1 MLSGNVS
8 KEAGEPVAERES
20 KLSLRDY
27 RGEVR
32 AHSHGHHQFVLP
44 LRGALELEAK
54 GRGGFVDDIRGALVA
69 SGDLHAFI
77 GHRAARCAILD
88 VPEGGSDLLNAAAE
102 DRRDPFFALD
112 PALFH
117 LLRFVEARGLSDGGI
132 EGLLLATALE
142 SIATGQGKTE
152 PRQLRRAIT
161 FMEAQSHKPLTV
173 ADIAQAA
180 ALSESRLYDLFRT
193 WIGTGPQ
200 AHLTTIRIRRARAAL
215 SGTDL
220 PIARIAQD
228 CGFSDQTAFTR
239 AFRRLTGTTP
249 AAYRKGRDPATGV
262 SI

>member
-1 MLSGNVS
+1 MLTGDLSM
-8 KEAGEPVAERES
+8 EAGKPVAERES
-20 KLSLRDY
+20 RLSLRDY

-44 LRGALELEAK
+44 LRGALELEAQ
-54 GRGGFVDDIRGALVA
+54 GRGGFVDDIRGALVP

-88 VPEGGSDLLNAAAE
+88 VPEASSDVLNAAAE

-142 SIATGQGKTE
+142 SIAAGQGKTE

-173 ADIAQAA
+173 ADIAQTA

-193 WIGTGPQ
+193 WIGSGPQ
-200 AHLTTIRIRRARAAL
+200 AHLTAIRIRRARAAL

-220 PIARIAQD
+220 PIARIAQE

-249 AAYRKGRDPATGV
+249 AAYRKGRDPTVGV

>member
-8 KEAGEPVAERES
+8 KEADGPVAERES

-249 AAYRKGRDPATGV
+249 AAYRKGRDPAAGV

>member
-1 MLSGNVS
+1 MLTGVLS
-8 KEAGEPVAERES
+8 KEADEPVAERES
-20 KLSLRDY
+20 KLSFRDY

-44 LRGALELEAK
+44 LRGALELEAR
-54 GRGGFVDDIRGALVA
+54 GRGGFVDDLRGALVP

-77 GHRAARCAILD
+77 GHRSARCAILD
-88 VPEGGSDLLNAAAE
+88 VPEAGSDLLNAAAQG
-102 DRRDPFFALD
+102 RGDPFFSLD

-117 LLRFVEARGLSDGGI
+117 LLRFVEARGMNDGGI

-142 SIATGQGKTE
+142 SIAAGQGKTE

-193 WIGTGPQ
+193 WIGAGPQ
-200 AHLTTIRIRRARAAL
+200 AHLTAIRIRRARAAL
-215 SGTDL
+215 TGTNQ
-220 PIARIAQD
+220 PIAQIAQD
-228 CGFSDQTAFTR
+228 SGFSDQTAFTR

-249 AAYRKGRDPATGV
+249 AAYRKGRESETGV